1 MAQFLIFKQELQKAM
16 KINPMIKDV
25 SEFVFN
31 LFKAKLKPDFVY
43 HNYSHTLQTVKA
55 CKRLSR
61 SYNLTSRDYEV
72 LMLAAWFHDTGF
84 TETYIGHEEASVGI
98 MKSYLK
104 DNYTIDDIAEI
115 EKLILS
121 TKHEAEA
128 DGSLQEI
135 LNDADYISVGSK
147 KFNHR
152 ADLLRIEWER
162 ILQKKYTEKE
172 WADVQLQFLIDTGFK
187 TEEAV
192 LQFNE
197 QRELNIRKQ
206 RITVEKLSGK
216 ENKTTDAQ
224 TKKPNKEGRG
234 IETLYRS
241 VYDNHINLTSIA
253 DNKAN
258 IMISINTIIISLV
271 ITLFGTGF
279 TFSTTDEV
287 GSIRFVFP
295 MAFLLLT
302 SLLAVVFAILSA
314 RPNVTS
320 KEKYELTKKDSS
332 ILFFG
337 NFAQLQV
344 KEFVDQIK
352 LLKDQKSELYDNM
365 SVDIYHL
372 GSVLVRKYRLLTWS
386 YNIFMFGMIACAV
399 GFIVIMLFSY

>member
-1 MAQFLIFKQELQKAM
+1 M
-16 KINPMIKDV
+16 KSNPLVKDV
-25 SEFVFN
+25 SEYVFN
-31 LFKAKLKPDFVY
+31 LFKEKLSPDYVY
-43 HNYSHTLQTVKA
+43 HNYTHTLDTVKA
-55 CKRLSR
+55 CKKLSS

-72 LMLAAWFHDTGF
+72 LMLAAWFHDVGYI
-84 TETYIGHEEASVGI
+84 ETYQEHEEASVKI

-104 DNYTIDDIAEI
+104 GNYSDVDIAEI
-115 EKLILS
+115 ESLILS
-121 TKHEAEA
+121 TKHGAKA

-135 LNDADYISVGSK
+135 IQDADYINLGSK
-147 KFNHR
+147 TFNHR

-162 ILQKKYTEKE
+162 ILQKKYTEME
-172 WADVQLQFLIDTGFK
+172 WAEVQLQFLIETTFK
-187 TEEAV
+187 TEEA
-192 LQFNE
+192 LTRYNE
-197 QRELNIRKQ
+197 QREVNILKQ
-206 RITVEKLSGK
+206 REKIEKLVTK
-216 ENKTTDAQ
+216 EEKLKEEAS
-224 TKKPNKEGRG
+224 TKPKKEGRG

-241 VYDNHINLTSIA
+241 VYGYHINLTSIA

-279 TFSTTDEV
+279 TFSTSDEV

-320 KEKYELTKKDSS
+320 KEKYELSKKESS

-337 NFAQLQV
+337 NFAQLQI

-352 LLKDQKSELYDNM
+352 LLKEQKEELYDNM

-372 GSVLVRKYRLLTWS
+372 GSVLVKKYRYLTWS
-386 YNIFMFGMIACAV
+386 YNIFMAGMITCAV
-399 GFIVIMLFSY
+399 GFIVIMIFSY